1 MSNLAVGLISRV
13 LGGSAQNYLTCKAGS
28 DSSTCLDDEQH

>member
-1 MSNLAVGLISRV
+1 MSNFVVGLISRA
-13 LGGSAQNYLTCKAGS
+13 LGGSAQNYLTCKARS